1 MQARYSLELYILLTE
16 AVNLELMT
24 DLNKDAFFLDKK
36 KLTQTGS
43 DKT

>member
-16 AVNLELMT
+16 AVNLELMI

-36 KLTQTGS
+36 KINTDRQ
-43 DKT
+43 